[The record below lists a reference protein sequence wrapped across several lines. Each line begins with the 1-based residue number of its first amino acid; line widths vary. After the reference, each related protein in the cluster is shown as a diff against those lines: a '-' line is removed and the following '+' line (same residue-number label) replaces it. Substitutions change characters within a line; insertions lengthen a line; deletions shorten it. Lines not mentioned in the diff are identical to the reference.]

1 MIKKFL
7 RGIVIEAWAL
17 YLANNLVLG
26 LGFTQGIRSL
36 LLTAV
41 ALAVAGMF
49 IKPIINI
56 FLLPINLVTF
66 NFFRWA
72 SHAVM
77 LFLVDLVLTEFSI
90 GSFRYGGFSS
100 DYLSLPPIFFESGIA
115 AYLAFSILIGLIAGI
130 FHWIMEK

>member
-17 YLANNLVLG
+17 FLVNQIASG
-26 LGFTQGIRSL
+26 LFFEQGIKSL

-41 ALAVAGMF
+41 ALAVAGLL

-56 FLLPINLVTF
+56 LLLPINLVTF

-90 GSFRYGGFSS
+90 VNFKFAGFSS
-100 DYLSLPPIFFESGIA
+100 EMFSIPQLFFESGVL
-115 AYLAFSILIGLIAGI
+115 AYLAFSILIGLVAGL
-130 FHWIMEK
+130 FYWIMEK

>member
-17 YLANNLVLG
+17 YLANNLISG
-26 LGFTQGIRSL
+26 LFFSQGIKSL
-36 LLTAV
+36 LLTAF

-77 LFLVDLVLTEFSI
+77 LFLVDLVLPEFSI
-90 GSFRYGGFSS
+90 LNFKYAGYSS
-100 DYLSLPPIFFESGIA
+100 DFISLPPLFFEAGVAS
-115 AYLAFSILIGLIAGI
+115 YLAFSILIGLVASI
-130 FHWIMEK
+130 FYWIMEK